1 MNSLLEYYTDTR
13 TDNKDA
19 EKFSVYSLNTMPDKY
34 KSEEITF
41 YGVEPDSKYIHA
53 DLSGDGVYISSAYA
67 DKFRIKEGDT
77 ITLKEKYEKDEY
89 SFKVDGI
96 YDYTASLCVFMER
109 DKLNET
115 FDLGMIILEDIFPI
129 QRSGISLQNISVL
142 SLTWKLLQKYPGSWM
157 FPWEI

>member
-1 MNSLLEYYTDTR
+1 MNSLLEYYTRSSR

-34 KSEEITF
+34 KSEREITF

-67 DKFRIKEGDT
+67 DKFSRIKEGDT
-77 ITLKEKYEKDEY
+77 ITSEGKMHEKDRY

-96 YDYTASLCVFMER
+96 YDCIRQASVYLWSE
-109 DKLNET
+109 
-115 FDLGMIILEDIFPI
+115 
-129 QRSGISLQNISVL
+129 
-142 SLTWKLLQKYPGSWM
+142 
-157 FPWEI
+157 